1 MKVEFTKDHKYY
13 LAGDMGTLHKSCKGD
28 KIEVSDKE
36 ASRWINKGVCKPCG
50 SKPVIESAPE
60 KQYENKMDSM
70 EGKETKAEAP
80 KTQPAPE
87 KKTVTKKTIK
97 KTTKK

>member
-13 LAGDMGTLHKSCKGD
+13 LDGNMKVLHESCKGD
-28 KIEVSDKE
+28 QIEVNETTGTHWVK
-36 ASRWINKGVCKPCG
+36 KGVCTACG
-50 SKPVIESAPE
+50 KKPVIESAPK

-80 KTQPAPE
+80 KSEPAPK
-87 KKTVTKKTIK
+87 KKTVTKKTTK
-97 KTTKK
+97 KTPKK